1 MPLVC
6 PERTPVIPAAGVV
19 AVPGP
24 TAGSGGQTPG
34 NGSTAIGG
42 FQEGPGLVDVAM
54 PVIRFLRQRSP
65 RPLSQWQLELASQA
79 WPSWQADLL
88 ARTVTFLWF
97 LAGGIAVVLII
108 IGMIALLWELIGL

>member
-1 MPLVC
+1 MS
-6 PERTPVIPAAGVV
+6 R
-19 AVPGP
+19 
-24 TAGSGGQTPG
+24 
-34 NGSTAIGG
+34 
-42 FQEGPGLVDVAM
+42 
-54 PVIRFLRQRSP
+54 
-65 RPLSQWQLELASQA
+65 WQQELASQA

>member
-1 MPLVC
+1 MPLAC
-6 PERTPVIPAAGVV
+6 PEQTAAIPEAEAVYIAGP
-19 AVPGP
+19 AV
-24 TAGSGGQTPG
+24 GSGDASRS
-34 NGSTAIGG
+34 GSSAIGG

-54 PVIRFLRQRSP
+54 PVIRFLRRWSP
-65 RPLSQWQLELASQA
+65 RPLSQWQQELASQA